1 VTEQNPKLKILRA
14 KAMDL
19 PLQPGVYIM
28 KDKQN
33 KVIYIGK
40 AKMLKNRVSQYF
52 GSDKNHSL
60 KVCRMVLNVDDF
72 DYIITDSE
80 YEALVLENSLIKQN
94 KPKYNIL
101 LKDDKGSAYIKITGG
116 KWPRIQDARHIEK
129 DGATYIGPYTSISPV
144 LQTIDEVQKI
154 FKLPSCSKKFP
165 QDFGKTRPCL
175 NAYIGQCSAW
185 CKGKMSEKEYLDTL
199 NDALEFIKGGSS
211 RSISLLTE
219 KMNEAAVNLDF
230 ENAAKIRDRI
240 TAIKKIREKQK
251 VVSCKVKKQDV
262 IAVAILNEKAVVSV
276 LKFDDYM
283 LKERED
289 FKFSDIS
296 AAEELRSEFLRQY
309 YDSREDIPARIVI
322 DGETED
328 RELLEQILT
337 EKSGRKVEIFL
348 PQKGDTLKLV
358 DMCRH
363 NAAEKLSESTGGSGK
378 ELSALQELKDLLGL
392 SKIPEYIESYDI
404 SNLAGSENV
413 AGMIVFENGKPLKSA
428 YRKFSIKTVI
438 GQDDYASM
446 QEVIR
451 RRFTEYELHKDEG
464 EGFGRL
470 PDLILL
476 DGGQGHVS
484 AVSKVFKEMN
494 IQVPLFGMV
503 KDSKHRTR
511 AVSSGGGEIAIN
523 TQRVVYTL
531 ISTIQDEVHRFAIG
545 YHRNM
550 RKKNTLSSTLLGIE
564 GIGEKRAKALMK
576 HFTTLSAIQNADLKE
591 LEEAPC
597 MNAPSAMKVYAYFHP
612 EMNNGED
619 NRE

>member
-1 VTEQNPKLKILRA
+1 MTEQNPKLKALRA
-14 KAMDL
+14 KAMEL

-72 DYIITDSE
+72 DYIITDSV

-101 LKDDKGSAYIKITGG
+101 LKDDKGSCYIKITAG
-116 KWPRIQDARHIEK
+116 KWPKITEARHIEN
-129 DGATYIGPYTSISPV
+129 DGATYIGPYTSAAPV
-144 LQTIDEVQKI
+144 HQTIDEVQKI
-154 FKLPSCSKKFP
+154 FKLPSCTKKFP

-175 NAYIGQCSAW
+175 NSYIGQCSAW
-185 CKGKMSEKEYLDTL
+185 CKGKHSEKEYLDTL
-199 NDALEFIKGGSS
+199 NDALEFIMGGSG
-211 RSISLLTE
+211 RSINLLTE
-219 KMNEAAVNLDF
+219 KMNEAAENLDF

-289 FKFSDIS
+289 FKFSEVS
-296 AAEELRSEFLRQY
+296 SAEEIRTEFLRQY
-309 YDSREDIPARIVI
+309 YDSRDDIPPRIVV

-328 RELLEQILT
+328 KELLEQIFS
-337 EKSGRKVEIFL
+337 EKIGRKVEIFL

-378 ELSALQELKDLLGL
+378 ELSALQELKTLLGM

-404 SNLAGSENV
+404 SNLAGGENV
-413 AGMIVFENGKPLKSA
+413 AGMVVFENGRPLKSA
-428 YRKFSIKTVI
+428 YRKFSIKTVT

-451 RRFTEYELHKDEG
+451 RRFNEYELHKDEG
-464 EGFGRL
+464 TGFGRM

-476 DGGQGHVS
+476 DGGLGHVS
-484 AVSKVFKEMN
+484 AISKVFKEMN
-494 IQVPLFGMV
+494 ISVPLFGMV

-511 AVSSGGGEIAIN
+511 AVTSSGGEITIN
-523 TQRVVYTL
+523 TARSVYTL
-531 ISTIQDEVHRFAIG
+531 ISTIQDEVHRYAIG

-550 RKKNTLSSTLLGIE
+550 RKKNTLSVSLTNIE
-564 GIGEKRAKALMK
+564 GIGEKRAKALLK
-576 HFTTLSAIQNADLKE
+576 HFGTLSAIQKADLTE
-591 LEEAPC
+591 LE
-597 MNAPSAMKVYAYFHP
+597 NAPAMNGPSALKVYEYFHP
-612 EMNNGED
+612 KEENS
-619 NRE
+619 

>member
-1 VTEQNPKLKILRA
+1 MTEQNPKLKALRA
-14 KAMDL
+14 KAMEL

-101 LKDDKGSAYIKITGG
+101 LKDDKGSCYIKITAG
-116 KWPRIQDARHIEK
+116 KWPKITEARHIEN
-129 DGATYIGPYTSISPV
+129 DGATYIGPYTSAAPV
-144 LQTIDEVQKI
+144 HQTIDEVQKI
-154 FKLPSCSKKFP
+154 FKLPSCTKKFP

-175 NAYIGQCSAW
+175 NSYIGQCSAW
-185 CKGKMSEKEYLDTL
+185 CKGKHSEKEYLDTL
-199 NDALEFIKGGSS
+199 SDALEFIRGGSG
-211 RSISLLTE
+211 RSINLLTE
-219 KMNEAAVNLDF
+219 KMNEAAENLDF

-289 FKFSDIS
+289 FKFSEVS
-296 AAEELRSEFLRQY
+296 SAEEIRTEFLRQY
-309 YDSREDIPARIVI
+309 YDSRDDIPPRIVV

-328 RELLEQILT
+328 KELLEQIFS
-337 EKSGRKVEIFL
+337 EKIGRKVEIFL

-378 ELSALQELKDLLGL
+378 ELSALQELKTLLGM

-404 SNLAGSENV
+404 SNLAGGENV
-413 AGMIVFENGKPLKSA
+413 AGMVVFENGRPSKSA
-428 YRKFSIKTVI
+428 YRKFSIKTVT

-451 RRFTEYELHKDEG
+451 RRFNEYELHKDEG
-464 EGFGRL
+464 TGFGRM

-476 DGGQGHVS
+476 DGGLGHVS
-484 AVSKVFKEMN
+484 AINKVFKEMN
-494 IQVPLFGMV
+494 ISVPLFGMV

-511 AVSSGGGEIAIN
+511 AVTSSGGEITIN
-523 TQRVVYTL
+523 TARSVYTL
-531 ISTIQDEVHRFAIG
+531 VSTIQDEVHRYAIG

-550 RKKNTLSSTLLGIE
+550 RKKNTLSVSLTNIE
-564 GIGEKRAKALMK
+564 GIGEKRAKALLK
-576 HFTTLSAIQNADLKE
+576 HFGTLSAIQNADLTE
-591 LEEAPC
+591 LE
-597 MNAPSAMKVYAYFHP
+597 NAPAMNGPSALKVYEYFHP
-612 EMNNGED
+612 KEENS
-619 NRE
+619 

>member
-1 VTEQNPKLKILRA
+1 ME
-14 KAMDL
+14 L

-33 KVIYIGK
+33 KIIYIGK

-101 LKDDKGSAYIKITGG
+101 LKDDKGSCYIKITAG
-116 KWPRIQDARHIEK
+116 KWPKITEARHIEN
-129 DGATYIGPYTSISPV
+129 DGATYIGPYTSAAPV
-144 LQTIDEVQKI
+144 HQTIDEVQKI
-154 FKLPSCSKKFP
+154 FKLPSCTKKFP

-175 NAYIGQCSAW
+175 NSYIGQCSAW
-185 CKGKMSEKEYLDTL
+185 CKGKHSEKEYLDTL
-199 NDALEFIKGGSS
+199 NDALEFIRGGSGG
-211 RSISLLTE
+211 SINLLTE
-219 KMNEAAVNLDF
+219 KMNEAAENLDF

-289 FKFSDIS
+289 FKFSEVS
-296 AAEELRSEFLRQY
+296 SAEEIRTEFLRQY
-309 YDSREDIPARIVI
+309 YDSRDDIPPRIVV

-328 RELLEQILT
+328 KELLEQIFS
-337 EKSGRKVEIFL
+337 EKIGRKVEIFL

-378 ELSALQELKDLLGL
+378 ELSALQELKTLLGM

-404 SNLAGSENV
+404 SNLAGGENV
-413 AGMIVFENGKPLKSA
+413 AGMVVFENGRPLKSA
-428 YRKFSIKTVI
+428 YRKFSIKTVT

-451 RRFTEYELHKDEG
+451 RRFNEYELHKDEG
-464 EGFGRL
+464 TGFGRM

-476 DGGQGHVS
+476 DGGLGHVS
-484 AVSKVFKEMN
+484 AISKVFKEMN
-494 IQVPLFGMV
+494 ISVPLFGMV

-511 AVSSGGGEIAIN
+511 AVTSSGGEITIN
-523 TQRVVYTL
+523 TARSVYTL
-531 ISTIQDEVHRFAIG
+531 ISTIQDEVHRYAIG

-550 RKKNTLSSTLLGIE
+550 RKKNTLSVSLTNIE
-564 GIGEKRAKALMK
+564 GIGEKRAKALLK
-576 HFTTLSAIQNADLKE
+576 HFGTLSAIQNADLTE
-591 LEEAPC
+591 LE
-597 MNAPSAMKVYAYFHP
+597 NAPAMNGPSALKVYEYFHP
-612 EMNNGED
+612 KEENS
-619 NRE
+619 

>member
-1 VTEQNPKLKILRA
+1 MTEQNPKLKALRA
-14 KAMDL
+14 KAMEL

-101 LKDDKGSAYIKITGG
+101 LKDDKGSCYIKITAG
-116 KWPRIQDARHIEK
+116 KWPKITEARHIEN
-129 DGATYIGPYTSISPV
+129 DGATYIGPYTSAAPV
-144 LQTIDEVQKI
+144 HQTIDEVQKI
-154 FKLPSCSKKFP
+154 FKLPSCTKKFP

-175 NAYIGQCSAW
+175 NSYIGQCSAW
-185 CKGKMSEKEYLDTL
+185 CKGKHSEKEYLDTL
-199 NDALEFIKGGSS
+199 NDALEFIMGGSG
-211 RSISLLTE
+211 RSINLLTE
-219 KMNEAAVNLDF
+219 KMNEAAENLDF

-289 FKFSDIS
+289 FKFSEVS
-296 AAEELRSEFLRQY
+296 SAEEIRTEFLRQY
-309 YDSREDIPARIVI
+309 YDSRDDIPPRIVV

-328 RELLEQILT
+328 KELLEQIFS
-337 EKSGRKVEIFL
+337 EKIGRKVEIFL

-378 ELSALQELKDLLGL
+378 ELSALQELKTLLGM

-404 SNLAGSENV
+404 SNLAGGENV
-413 AGMIVFENGKPLKSA
+413 AGMVVFENGRPLKSA
-428 YRKFSIKTVI
+428 YRKFSIKTVT

-451 RRFTEYELHKDEG
+451 RRFNEYELHKDEG
-464 EGFGRL
+464 TGFGRM

-476 DGGQGHVS
+476 DGGLGHVS
-484 AVSKVFKEMN
+484 AISKVFKEMN
-494 IQVPLFGMV
+494 ISVPLFGMV

-511 AVSSGGGEIAIN
+511 AVTSSGGEITIN
-523 TQRVVYTL
+523 TARSVYTL
-531 ISTIQDEVHRFAIG
+531 VSTNQDEVHRYAIG

-550 RKKNTLSSTLLGIE
+550 RKKNTLSVSLTNIE
-564 GIGEKRAKALMK
+564 GIGEKRAKALLK
-576 HFTTLSAIQNADLKE
+576 HFGTLSAIQNADLTE
-591 LEEAPC
+591 LE
-597 MNAPSAMKVYAYFHP
+597 NAPAMNGPSALKVYEYFHP
-612 EMNNGED
+612 KEENS
-619 NRE
+619 

>member
-1 VTEQNPKLKILRA
+1 MTEQNPKLKALRA
-14 KAMDL
+14 KAMEL

-101 LKDDKGSAYIKITGG
+101 LKDDKGSCYIKITAG
-116 KWPRIQDARHIEK
+116 KWPKITEARHIEN
-129 DGATYIGPYTSISPV
+129 DGATYIGPYTSAAPV
-144 LQTIDEVQKI
+144 HQTIDEVQKI
-154 FKLPSCSKKFP
+154 FKLPSCTKKFP

-175 NAYIGQCSAW
+175 NSYIGQCSAW
-185 CKGKMSEKEYLDTL
+185 CKGKHSEKEYLDTL
-199 NDALEFIKGGSS
+199 NDALEFIMGGSG
-211 RSISLLTE
+211 RSINLLTE
-219 KMNEAAVNLDF
+219 KMNEAAENLDF

-289 FKFSDIS
+289 FKFSEVS
-296 AAEELRSEFLRQY
+296 SAEEIRTEFLRQY
-309 YDSREDIPARIVI
+309 YDSRDDIPPRIVV

-328 RELLEQILT
+328 KELLEQIFS
-337 EKSGRKVEIFL
+337 EKIGRKVEIFL

-378 ELSALQELKDLLGL
+378 ELSALQELKTLLGM

-404 SNLAGSENV
+404 SNLAGGENV
-413 AGMIVFENGKPLKSA
+413 AGMVVFENGRPLKSA
-428 YRKFSIKTVI
+428 YRKFSIKTVT

-451 RRFTEYELHKDEG
+451 RRFNEYELHKDEG
-464 EGFGRL
+464 TGFGRM

-476 DGGQGHVS
+476 DGGLGHVS
-484 AVSKVFKEMN
+484 AISKVFKEMN
-494 IQVPLFGMV
+494 ISVPLFGMV

-511 AVSSGGGEIAIN
+511 AVTSSGGEITIN
-523 TQRVVYTL
+523 TARSVYTL
-531 ISTIQDEVHRFAIG
+531 ISTIQDEVHRYAIG

-550 RKKNTLSSTLLGIE
+550 RKKNTLSVSLTNIE
-564 GIGEKRAKALMK
+564 GIGEKRAKALLK
-576 HFTTLSAIQNADLKE
+576 HFGTLSAIQNADLTE
-591 LEEAPC
+591 LE
-597 MNAPSAMKVYAYFHP
+597 NAPAMNGPSALKVYEYFHP
-612 EMNNGED
+612 KEENS
-619 NRE
+619 

>member
-1 VTEQNPKLKILRA
+1 MIDLTEQNPKLKILRA
-14 KAMDL
+14 KSMEL
-19 PLQPGVYIM
+19 PLEPGVYIM
-28 KDKQN
+28 KDKSG

-60 KVCRMVLNVDDF
+60 KVCRMVMNVDDF

-101 LKDDKGSAYIKITGG
+101 LKDDKGSAYIKVTAE
-116 KWPRIQDARHIEK
+116 KWPKLVEARQIEN
-129 DGATYIGPYTSISPV
+129 DGANYIGPYTSISPV
-144 LQTIDEVQKI
+144 LQTIDEARKI
-154 FKLPSCSKKFP
+154 FKLPSCSKRFP

-175 NAYIGQCSAW
+175 NAHIGQCSAW
-185 CKGKMSEKEYLDTL
+185 CKGKQSLDEYLETL
-199 NDALEFIKGGSS
+199 NDALEFIKGGTS

-219 KMNEAAVNLDF
+219 KMNEASENLDF

-240 TAIKKIREKQK
+240 IAIKKIREKQK
-251 VVSCKVKKQDV
+251 VVASKVKQQDV
-262 IAVAILNEKAVVSV
+262 MAVALMGENAVVSV

-283 LKERED
+283 LKTRED
-289 FKFSDIS
+289 FSFTDVGSES
-296 AAEELRSEFLRQY
+296 ELRGEFIRQY
-309 YDSREDIPARIVI
+309 YDSRELIPQRIVI
-322 DGETED
+322 DGETD
-328 RELLEQILT
+328 DKELLEEILS
-337 EKSGRKVEIFL
+337 KKAGRKIELFI

-363 NAAEKLSESTGGSGK
+363 NAAEKISEGTKGSGK
-378 ELSALQELKDLLGL
+378 ELAALHELKELLGL
-392 SKIPEYIESYDI
+392 SKVPEYIESYDI

-413 AGMIVFENGKPLKSA
+413 AGMVVFENGKPLKSA

-451 RRFTEYELHKDEG
+451 RRFNEYELHKEEG
-464 EGFGRL
+464 VGFGRL

-476 DGGQGHVS
+476 DGGAGHVS
-484 AVSKVFKEMN
+484 SVEKVFREIKIN
-494 IQVPLFGMV
+494 VPLFGMV

-511 AVSSGGGEIAIN
+511 AVSGNGGEISIN
-523 TQRVVYTL
+523 TARAVYTL
-531 ISTIQDEVHRFAIG
+531 VSTIQDEVHRYAIG

-550 RKKNTLSSTLLGIE
+550 RKKNTLSSTLTGIE
-564 GIGEKRAKALMK
+564 GIGEKRAKALLK
-576 HFTTLSAIQNADLKE
+576 HFGTISAVQKADLSE
-591 LEEAPC
+591 LE
-597 MNAPSAMKVYAYFHP
+597 NAPSMNGPAALKVYEYFHP
-612 EMNNGED
+612 KEEN
-619 NRE
+619 